1 MTSYQRTATLVF
13 RLLGIVWA
21 AFFAFSWSLYFIEM
35 ALGVEVQRYPTHTI
49 IGNAAYVALGLLV
62 IVTSKPLGRLAARG
76 LE

>member
-1 MTSYQRTATLVF
+1 MTSYQRIATLIL
-13 RLLGIVWA
+13 RLLGAVWT
-21 AFFAFSWSLYFIEM
+21 AFFAFGWSLYFIEM

-62 IVTSKPLGRLAARG
+62 IVMSKPLGRLVARG

>member
-1 MTSYQRTATLVF
+1 MTSYQRIATLVL
-13 RLLGIVWA
+13 RLLGTVWA
-21 AFFAFSWSLYFIEM
+21 AFFAFGWSLYFIEM
-35 ALGVEVQRYPTHTI
+35 ALGVEVQRYPAHTI